1 MAGDWWRQVATYG
14 GRPADNTPIICGVA
28 QKMFIGQNRVISEG
42 TALTDLKHNLSASR
56 QEREYDMNTQEFME
70 LMEVRINLAS
80 EKLKAEAIYA
90 QGVKAMA
97 EASNRESQ

>member
-1 MAGDWWRQVATYG
+1 
-14 GRPADNTPIICGVA
+14 
-28 QKMFIGQNRVISEG
+28 
-42 TALTDLKHNLSASR
+42 
-56 QEREYDMNTQEFME
+56 MNTQEFME